1 MSNFYDDL
9 EAFTERISITVEML
23 GRGKQAEAARK
34 VGVTSATIKRWITG
48 QADPSRSNLVRLSQ
62 AAGVEVNWLATG
74 QGPMFASGA
83 NRLKEPQASY
93 NVSEQDEGRR
103 LLQQRLAET
112 KNTLNNI
119 RKAERGE
126 STGEGCAFDVQG
138 RPVDIDEFVFIPLYD
153 VALSAGHGAWA
164 DDIPP
169 KSTLAFR
176 RDWLE
181 AFVTTDFNNLSV
193 VMVKGDSM
201 AGVLNDKDAILV
213 DHSRTEASDGLYALR
228 IGNEIFVKRVQRL
241 PHALRITSA
250 NPEYDPF
257 EVPMQNGDSSDN
269 SVSIIGKV
277 VWLGRAL

>member
-1 MSNFYDDL
+1 MSNSNLQFADRMAKIL
-9 EAFTERISITVEML
+9 ELFNGNVSELAR
-23 GRGKQAEAARK
+23 QAGIAPP
-34 VGVTSATIKRWITG
+34 SAQRWIDG
-48 QADPSRSNLVRLSQ
+48 ESDPKMSNLLRL
-62 AAGVEVNWLATG
+62 ANATNVNLLWLATG

-241 PHALRITSA
+241 PHALLVTSE
-250 NPEYDPF
+250 NPQYKPF
-257 EVPMQNGDSSDN
+257 EVPLQNGDSSDS

>member
-1 MSNFYDDL
+1 
-9 EAFTERISITVEML
+9 
-23 GRGKQAEAARK
+23 
-34 VGVTSATIKRWITG
+34 
-48 QADPSRSNLVRLSQ
+48 
-62 AAGVEVNWLATG
+62 
-74 QGPMFASGA
+74 MFNSGS
-83 NRLKEPQASY
+83 NRLNEPQAAY

-119 RKAERGE
+119 RKVERGE
-126 STGEGCAFDVQG
+126 PTGEGCAFDVKG

-153 VALSAGHGAWA
+153 VALSAGHGTWA

-257 EVPMQNGDSSDN
+257 EVPLQNGDSSDN

>member
-1 MSNFYDDL
+1 
-9 EAFTERISITVEML
+9 
-23 GRGKQAEAARK
+23 
-34 VGVTSATIKRWITG
+34 
-48 QADPSRSNLVRLSQ
+48 
-62 AAGVEVNWLATG
+62 
-74 QGPMFASGA
+74 MFASA
-83 NRLKEPQASY
+83 ATRLNEPQASY

-112 KNTLNNI
+112 QNTLNNI

-126 STGEGCAFDVQG
+126 PTREGCAFDVKG

-169 KSTLAFR
+169 KSALAFR

-241 PHALRITSA
+241 PHALLVTSE
-250 NPEYDPF
+250 NPQYKPF
-257 EVPMQNGDSSDN
+257 EVPLQNGDSSDN

>member
-1 MSNFYDDL
+1 MSNSNLQFADRMAKIL
-9 EAFTERISITVEML
+9 ELFNGNVSELAR
-23 GRGKQAEAARK
+23 QAGIAPP
-34 VGVTSATIKRWITG
+34 SAQRWIDG
-48 QADPSRSNLVRLSQ
+48 ESDPKMSNLLRL
-62 AAGVEVNWLATG
+62 ADATNVNLLWLATG

-126 STGEGCAFDVQG
+126 STGEGCAFDVKG

-241 PHALRITSA
+241 PHALLVTSE
-250 NPEYDPF
+250 NPQYKPF
-257 EVPMQNGDSSDN
+257 EVPLQNGDSSDS